1 MNTAVLAFA
10 ACAAACLLGH
20 VAILRSVVHRG
31 AAQAD
36 PAVPRPNFLIEL
48 VWAVI
53 PIIVLA
59 FVLTATWAKVRSAP
73 HHHPPEPVMEVA
85 R

>member
-1 MNTAVLAFA
+1 MRTAVLVFA
-10 ACAAACLLGH
+10 ACAAACVLGH
-20 VAILRSVVHRG
+20 VAILRSVVRRG
-31 AAQAD
+31 AAQED

-73 HHHPPEPVMEVA
+73 HRHPPDPIMEIA